1 MTGVGQASG
10 LSELCF
16 VGQASGLSEVCFNDQ
31 TSILSDRESSDG
43 R

>member
-1 MTGVGQASG
+1 MTG
-10 LSELCF
+10 